1 MTVDRE
7 ARLVLARPG
16 GSTRDYHLDRRCRQ
30 RRGET
35 LAQRT
40 AIGAPFVPVLAPDR
54 TVVLLAEDGLGRIA
68 HRAAHVGQLQLVLAV
83 QWFAERS
90 LTLGLAGLAP
100 ANGARILLPGGI
112 GRVGGA
118 MSAREAHD
126 RFGLTVYG
134 RAAVARLTVLQ
145 FLLVHDQWLGVG
157 RTDRLL
163 RAGQTGAPWAA
174 ELLQLGVVGL
184 GGGGRFDRVSLGQ
197 MPMEPLDTVGVRE
210 LQRTRD
216 DLDRPVRIGV
226 HGDRALFALIR
237 VGLIVLVGVTE
248 IERALQV
255 AVRWAARR
263 TLHALATC
271 CEICWRERERIRA
284 TINEVRYF
292 VARKV
297 NSNQTFECRGG
308 LHQHV
313 DSDIHST
320 FPN

>member
-30 RRGET
+30 RRRET

-90 LTLGLAGLAP
+90 LTLGLADLAP
-100 ANGARILLPGGI
+100 ANGARILLPGRI

-216 DLDRPVRIGV
+216 DLDRSVRIGV

-271 CEICWRERERIRA
+271 CEICSREREREDKG
-284 TINEVRYF
+284 NY
-292 VARKV
+292 
-297 NSNQTFECRGG
+297 
-308 LHQHV
+308 
-313 DSDIHST
+313 
-320 FPN
+320 